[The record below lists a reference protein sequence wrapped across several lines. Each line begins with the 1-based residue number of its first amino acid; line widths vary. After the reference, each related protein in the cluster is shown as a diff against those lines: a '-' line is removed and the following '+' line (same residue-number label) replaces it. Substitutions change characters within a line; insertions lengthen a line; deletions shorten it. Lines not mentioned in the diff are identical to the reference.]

1 MKAEDLRV
9 GMIVKSRV
17 DLTNGFRDHLLRLYT
32 VLSWKPSRACRVKLQ
47 VISGG
52 HQGFPVVQHDAGLL
66 YIPEELA
73 PQRTLK

>member
-32 VLSWKPSRACRVKLQ
+32 VLSWKESRSCHSGIRVKLQ
-47 VISGG
+47 VIAGG
-52 HQGFPVVQHDAGLL
+52 HQGFPIVQHDAGLL
-66 YIPEELA
+66 YIPEEIA
-73 PQRTLK
+73 PK